1 MSRII
6 DNLIAYRILT
16 KLVKPFAETDAFR
29 LGIIDAKGKNLIK
42 PSRFTQSAQY
52 DAYTYLD
59 RLVFNMKKIIN
70 RLPGGETKLKSIIAA
85 VFLIREYHD
94 SKDRT
99 TSLMEE
105 RYLRLL
111 EKLETEN
118 VILVEEEMAVN
129 KFFDGKLHE
138 DGVVTTGPVANVTG
152 APVSTD
158 KPKIFPKD
166 IKKYQKMAKRS
177 APLTVGTTSVSS

>member
-16 KLVKPFAETDAFR
+16 KLVKPFVETDAFK
-29 LGIIDAKGKNLIK
+29 LGIIDEKGKNLIK
-42 PSRFTQSAQY
+42 PSRFTKTVQY

-70 RLPGGETKLKSIIAA
+70 RLPGGESKLKSIIAA
-85 VFLIREYHD
+85 LFLIKEYHD

-105 RYLRLL
+105 RFTCLL

-118 VILVEEEMAVN
+118 VVLVEEEMAVS
-129 KFFDGKLHE
+129 KFFDGKLYE

-177 APLTVGTTSVSS
+177 SPLTIGTPSVSS

>member
-6 DNLIAYRILT
+6 DNLIAYKILT
-16 KLVKPFAETDAFR
+16 KLVKPFAETDAFK
-29 LGIIDAKGKNLIK
+29 LGIIDDKGKNLIK

-85 VFLIREYHD
+85 LFLIKEYHEN
-94 SKDRT
+94 KDRT

-105 RYLRLL
+105 KYLRLL
-111 EKLETEN
+111 EKMETEN
-118 VILVEEEMAVN
+118 LILVEEEMAVK
-129 KFFDGKLHE
+129 KFLDGNLNE
-138 DGVVTTGPVANVTG
+138 DGVVTTGSVANVTG
-152 APVSTD
+152 AGVSTNEPVIR
-158 KPKIFPKD
+158 KRD

-177 APLTVGTTSVSS
+177 VPLTVGTTSVSS

>member
-16 KLVKPFAETDAFR
+16 KLVKPFVETDAFK
-29 LGIIDAKGKNLIK
+29 LGIIDEKGKNLIK
-42 PSRFTQSAQY
+42 PNRFTKTVQY

-70 RLPGGETKLKSIIAA
+70 RLPGGESKLKSIIAA
-85 VFLIREYHD
+85 LFLIKEYHD

-105 RYLRLL
+105 RFTCLL

-118 VILVEEEMAVN
+118 VVLVEEEMAVS
-129 KFFDGKLHE
+129 KFFDGKLYE

-166 IKKYQKMAKRS
+166 IKKYQNMAKRS
-177 APLTVGTTSVSS
+177 APLTIGTTSVSS